1 MRVRGTVTL
10 VKALV
15 LGALFAATAHAE
27 LVPPADYAFK
37 PASPC
42 LEDAARAAK
51 PARPSDAAYRVCD
64 DQMALLAQGLA
75 DAKASG
81 KLLLVKFGATW
92 CPWCATLQKLMP
104 TAEVLGRKG
113 DKLDYGTAF
122 LPLEIGLSTVYK
134 GKKADIPSGEAV
146 LAWTL
151 KRASGA
157 KIRAI
162 PFIAVIDPDH
172 PERIWA
178 RNLEDVNQT
187 DGKVEAPKLRA
198 LLVDAHAFHKTGGP
212 APSEPGWFRL
222 KIRHW
227 FNI

>member
-1 MRVRGTVTL
+1 MLIRIP
-10 VKALV
+10 LV
-15 LGALFAATAHAE
+15 LALAALFAVTANAE
-27 LVPPADYAFK
+27 AIPPPDYTFK
-37 PASPC
+37 PATPC

-51 PARPSDAAYRVCD
+51 PSRPSDAVYRVCD
-64 DQMALLAQGLA
+64 DQMAILAQGLA
-75 DAKASG
+75 DARASG

-104 TAEVLGRKG
+104 TTEILGRTG
-113 DKLDYGTAF
+113 DTFDYGAKF
-122 LPLEIGLSTVYK
+122 HPIEIGLSSIYK

-146 LAWTL
+146 LSWTL
-151 KRASGA
+151 KRAGGA

-162 PFIAVIDPDH
+162 PFLAVIDPANPD
-172 PERIWA
+172 RIWA
-178 RNLEDVNQT
+178 RNLEDVNQA

-198 LLVDAHAFHKTGGP
+198 LLVEAHAYHKSGGP